1 MQTLIEHCEDVFVE
15 YPVCMISVA
24 IFVAAV

>member
-1 MQTLIEHCEDVFVE
+1 MQTLIEHSEDVFVE

-24 IFVAAV
+24 IFVAAF

>member
-1 MQTLIEHCEDVFVE
+1 MQTLIEHSEDVFVE
-15 YPVCMISVA
+15 YPVCIISIA

>member
-1 MQTLIEHCEDVFVE
+1 MQTLIEYSEDVFVE
-15 YPVCMISVA
+15 YPVCMISIA

>member
-1 MQTLIEHCEDVFVE
+1 MQTLIEHSEDVFVE

>member
-1 MQTLIEHCEDVFVE
+1 MQTLIDQFEDVFVE

>member
-1 MQTLIEHCEDVFVE
+1 MQTLIEHSEDVFVE
-15 YPVCMISVA
+15 YPVCMISIA